1 MHSLKVL
8 CLFLICISAQGLAIG
23 LPEEYEAQ
31 VRNYPDIMQSKE
43 RCLPQQ
49 GNYEFASTLVCDP
62 SGLLSVAQKTRELRC
77 KPKSRLIIFRSSRY
91 QLGTVIYRL
100 FNYSKLSVSSV
111 SNSNRIQ
118 RSIRNVECDFSSSS
132 AFLCLL
138 GTRKMRMESH
148 SSWSHFKFNM
158 LNSKL
163 HHIKTSVNFDK
174 PSCDVNNPR
183 PVIGVAIVKKVEV
196 DNMDEDRLLSYAA
209 IFSYYL
215 FNKWNLPS
223 HCHSESGKIIIL
235 YSKDDGVIYTIAGN
249 LLRRK
254 LTAKH
259 IHKIAIQSRVQ
270 FSTSI
275 SDGIAYIIEK
285 YREAVESRSKDLF
298 EKAK

>member
-1 MHSLKVL
+1 MNYFTVFSFALTY
-8 CLFLICISAQGLAIG
+8 IITQGLASS

-31 VRNYPDIMQSKE
+31 VKNYPDIIQSKE
-43 RCLPQQ
+43 QCLPQQ
-49 GNYEFASTLVCDP
+49 GNYEYSSTLVCDP
-62 SGLLSVAQKTRELRC
+62 AGLLSVSQ
-77 KPKSRLIIFRSSRY
+77 I
-91 QLGTVIYRL
+91 
-100 FNYSKLSVSSV
+100 
-111 SNSNRIQ
+111 
-118 RSIRNVECDFSSSS
+118 
-132 AFLCLL
+132 
-138 GTRKMRMESH
+138 
-148 SSWSHFKFNM
+148 NM
-158 LNSKL
+158 LNAKL

-196 DNMDEDRLLSYAA
+196 DNMDKDRLLSYAA

-235 YSKDDGVIYTIAGN
+235 YSKDDGVLYTIAGN

-254 LTAKH
+254 LTTKQ
-259 IHKIAIQSRVQ
+259 IINIAIQSRVQ

-298 EKAK
+298 DKV

>member
-62 SGLLSVAQKTRELRC
+62 SGLLSVAQ
-77 KPKSRLIIFRSSRY
+77 I
-91 QLGTVIYRL
+91 
-100 FNYSKLSVSSV
+100 
-111 SNSNRIQ
+111 
-118 RSIRNVECDFSSSS
+118 
-132 AFLCLL
+132 
-138 GTRKMRMESH
+138 
-148 SSWSHFKFNM
+148 NM

-285 YREAVESRSKDLF
+285 YRFIIFCHS
-298 EKAK
+298 